1 MDFGFRLF
9 PLKRPLVWV
18 ILVSVFVVTDKLVRG
33 MPASW
38 SDLPLALSLVAG
50 AFANHILAAREVR
63 AALRDRRTHGPL
75 ERVR

>member
-1 MDFGFRLF
+1 VDFGRLL
-9 PLKRPLVWV
+9 PVKRPLVWV
-18 ILVSVFVVTDKLVRG
+18 ILFTVYVVTGKLVHG

-50 AFANHILAAREVR
+50 ALANHILAAREVR

-75 ERVR
+75 EHLR